1 MARKDKAYDGED
13 RRDSTQIL
21 VVNDDADAGKL
32 LQNILESKGYPVAS
46 ADTHEQAL
54 LGATQDFP
62 RAMILDLTHGGI
74 GSNLKLLESIR
85 HHDDERV
92 ATTRILLIARQ
103 ASNRVF
109 SFQSGADAFLVRP
122 FHSGALLEQLGKILA
137 IPFRDLPQYRRQ
149 QLDGY

>member
-1 MARKDKAYDGED
+1 MPRKDKPYDGED
-13 RRDSTQIL
+13 RRRSPQIL

-32 LQNILESKGYPVAS
+32 LRNLLEHKGYPVAT

-62 RAMILDLTHGGI
+62 RAMVLDLTHGGI

-92 ATTRILLIARQ
+92 ATTRIMLIARQ

-122 FHSGALLEQLGKILA
+122 FHADAFLEELGKVLA
-137 IPFRDLPQYRRQ
+137 IPFNDLPQYRRQ
-149 QLDGY
+149 QLEGY